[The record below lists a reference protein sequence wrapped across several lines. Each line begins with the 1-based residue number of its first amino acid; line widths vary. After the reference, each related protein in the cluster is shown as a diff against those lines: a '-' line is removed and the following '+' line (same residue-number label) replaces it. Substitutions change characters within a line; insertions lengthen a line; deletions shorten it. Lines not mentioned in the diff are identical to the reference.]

1 MYVRTLECRFHILP
15 DNEIKEVPSEKGIPA
30 IPLPAADLLLRHGE
44 LVYAALFSVFFCF
57 FVFNLAVFHSTRNLR
72 SLLCELG

>member
-44 LVYAALFSVFFCF
+44 LVRSIYAALFSVF
-57 FVFNLAVFHSTRNLR
+57 FVFNLAVFHSTRNL
-72 SLLCELG
+72 

>member
-44 LVYAALFSVFFCF
+44 LFSVFFCF